1 MKHCIFRGQRP
12 AQPSESESAP
22 FGRSKERAETRARRI
37 APYPDFPTYSSPTR
51 KERGVPMVAGLLASS
66 SRTTLTALCF
76 RAHAL
81 PQSAISLRR
90 SSSSTKIFPRN
101 LFVDFIRIQCKAP
114 IAGIWLT
121 PNVTLLTPAFLA
133 RWIPRCGHGF

>member
-51 KERGVPMVAGLLASS
+51 RQRGVPMVAGLLAVVAARRLLRAFGLHQM
-66 SRTTLTALCF
+66 SRFLRLPFLRGGF
-76 RAHAL
+76 RAA
-81 PQSAISLRR
+81 
-90 SSSSTKIFPRN
+90 
-101 LFVDFIRIQCKAP
+101 
-114 IAGIWLT
+114 
-121 PNVTLLTPAFLA
+121 VTVFD
-133 RWIPRCGHGF
+133 G